1 MIFNWG
7 RKKQKDAAPA
17 DAATTAEAEAPALP
31 ADAAEAAA
39 SAMAVEAAP
48 TSADAQSPDAAPALD
63 AKPDTTPEPDPTPDS
78 TEPAA
83 GAVATEKAK
92 KPGFFSRLTAGLRRS
107 SSRLSDNVSAL
118 FTQRKLDDD
127 ALEELEDLLL
137 AADLG
142 AGPAGRVIARLAKDK
157 FDKNVSDAEV
167 RTAMADVVAETLSPH
182 EADLDLSGARPQVVL
197 FVGVNGAGKTTT
209 LGKIAAMVKA
219 QGRKAVLAAGDTFRA
234 AAIEQLQVWGERTG
248 CPVVAR
254 PLGSDAAGLAFEAY
268 EKAVE
273 EDADIL
279 LIDTA
284 GRLQNKTEL
293 MEELRKI
300 VRVLRKH
307 DETAPHH
314 SLLVLDATV
323 GQNALAQAAAFREAG
338 DVTGLIMTKLDGTA
352 KGGVLVAL
360 ADKHPDLPIYFTGVG
375 ESIEDLAPF
384 SATAF
389 AAALAG
395 VEPAARALT

>member
-1 MIFNWG
+1 MFRWG
-7 RKKQKDAAPA
+7 RKKEKETAAEAPDQAQTDVDAPPA
-17 DAATTAEAEAPALP
+17 DAPEAQATPSDDAP
-31 ADAAEAAA
+31 
-39 SAMAVEAAP
+39 
-48 TSADAQSPDAAPALD
+48 SPDAPAKQGLF
-63 AKPDTTPEPDPTPDS
+63 A
-78 TEPAA
+78 
-83 GAVATEKAK
+83 
-92 KPGFFSRLTAGLRRS
+92 RLTAGLRRS
-107 SSRLSDNVSAL
+107 SSRLSDGVGAL
-118 FTQRKLDDD
+118 FTQRKLDDE
-127 ALEELEDLLL
+127 ALEELEELLL
-137 AADLG
+137 TADLG
-142 AGPAGRVIARLAKDK
+142 AGPTGRILARLTKDK
-157 FDKNVSDAEV
+157 FDKNVTDAEV
-167 RTAMADVVAETLSPH
+167 RQALADVVAETLEPH
-182 EADLDLSGARPQVVL
+182 EGELDLTGARPQVVL

-209 LGKIAAMVKA
+209 LGKIAAMVSA

-254 PLGSDAAGLAFEAY
+254 SLGSDAAGLVFEAY
-268 EKAVE
+268 DRAVA

-300 VRVLRKH
+300 VRVLRKR

-323 GQNALAQAAAFREAG
+323 GQNALAQTAAFREAG

-352 KGGVLVAL
+352 KGGVLTAL

-375 ESIEDLAPF
+375 EGVEDLAPF
-384 SATAF
+384 SARDF
-389 AAALAG
+389 ADALAG
-395 VEPAARALT
+395 APAREQA